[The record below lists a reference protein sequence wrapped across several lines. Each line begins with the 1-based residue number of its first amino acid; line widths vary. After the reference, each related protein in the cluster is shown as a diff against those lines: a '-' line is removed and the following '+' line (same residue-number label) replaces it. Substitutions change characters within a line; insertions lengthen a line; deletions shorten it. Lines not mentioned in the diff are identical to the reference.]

1 MGVLFRIFVL
11 LALVGCDSAAPCLK
25 SDNLT
30 DNVKQHVSVFSSD
43 VRMKSRGAAVEIISY
58 NSDGSQISGSGAYI
72 VYKRQHY
79 ILTAAHVVSESP
91 VAMIKNDSETILGN
105 VVFVDEATDV
115 ALVSIEGMFT
125 RTPIVWSVS
134 KNRKIGGEVY
144 YSGYPNTYTLLTIEG
159 KIAGYDRDMT
169 IIHSYVWRGA
179 SGSVVLD
186 KGGRIVGVI
195 SAVDVGTDIVGMPT
209 IIEDVGLVVPI
220 HKIEEFLKSK

>member
-58 NSDGSQISGSGAYI
+58 NSAGSQISGSGAYI

-91 VAMIKNDSETILGN
+91 SC
-105 VVFVDEATDV
+105 
-115 ALVSIEGMFT
+115 
-125 RTPIVWSVS
+125 
-134 KNRKIGGEVY
+134 
-144 YSGYPNTYTLLTIEG
+144 
-159 KIAGYDRDMT
+159 
-169 IIHSYVWRGA
+169 H
-179 SGSVVLD
+179 D
-186 KGGRIVGVI
+186 KER
-195 SAVDVGTDIVGMPT
+195 
-209 IIEDVGLVVPI
+209 
-220 HKIEEFLKSK
+220 

>member
-1 MGVLFRIFVL
+1 MGILFRIFVL

-58 NSDGSQISGSGAYI
+58 NSAGSQISGSGAYI

-91 VAMIKNDSETILGN
+91 VAMIKNDSETIL
-105 VVFVDEATDV
+105 
-115 ALVSIEGMFT
+115 GMFT